1 MANVTYTVK
10 KGDTLTAIAKTYD
23 TTVSKLVELNN
34 IADPDYIVVGQVLII
49 SGTAATQTAN
59 NTSRPIIQH
68 FGLQSNTDRTIYAT
82 WKWDKKNTDHYEV
95 KWTYYTGDGV
105 AFVGNQSTV
114 DIKQSLYSGP
124 SNAVSVAFYVKPISK
139 TYKSNNRDV
148 HYWTAGWS
156 TVKRYYFKDSPPS
169 TPSVPTVKIEDYTLT
184 AELNNLDVNA
194 KEIQFQI
201 VKNDSSI
208 FNTGKATIKTT
219 HVSYSCTVKAGAEYK
234 VRCRAVRGTL
244 YSDWTEYSD
253 NVGTAPSAPNNIIR
267 LRAISETSVYIDW
280 SKVSNAT
287 SYEIE
292 YTTKKR
298 YFDSSTETKKMTVES
313 IVGHA
318 EVTGLDTGEEW
329 FFRVRAVND
338 KGSSAWTA
346 IKSIKM
352 GTAPS
357 PPTTWSS
364 TTTVMTGGDL
374 TLYWVHNSEDGSSQ
388 TYAELE
394 LIIDGVRKTYAI
406 KNTASDSEEDKTS
419 SYVVDT
425 SIYTEGTKI
434 QWRVRTRGIIDT
446 FSDWSVQRTV
456 DIYAP
461 PTLELNITNSS
472 GTTIETLSSYPFYI
486 SGEAGPSTQIP
497 VGYHLS
503 ITSNEIYE
511 TVDSVGNPKI
521 VNSGE
526 EIYAKYFDISANL
539 LVEMSASNL
548 SLENNI
554 SYKITC
560 VVSMDSGLTA
570 EMSTDLVVAWPD
582 DECWPNAEI
591 SYDDKTFSTFIRPYS
606 VNANGEIIN
615 DTLLAV
621 YRREFNGELTEL
633 GKNIDNASNTFITD
647 PHPSLDF
654 ARYRVVAKS
663 KTTGRINYYDVPGFP
678 IGETAVIIQWNEEW
692 TNFDISNED
701 ELEQPPWSG
710 SLLRLPYNIDVSEK
724 YDVEVELVEYIGNK
738 HPVSYY
744 GTQLGESATWNT
756 VIDAKDKETLY
767 ALRRLAIW
775 TGDVYV
781 REPSGCGYW
790 ANIKVSI
797 PQKHLDL
804 TIPITF
810 DITRVSGGV

>member
-10 KGDTLTAIAKTYD
+10 KGDTLTAIAKTYG
-23 TTVSKLVELNN
+23 TTVSKLVELNH
-34 IADPDYIVVGQVLII
+34 IANPDYIVVGQVLII
-49 SGTAATQTAN
+49 SGTASTPAAN
-59 NTSRPIIQH
+59 NTSRPVIEH

-82 WKWDKKNTDHYEV
+82 WRWDKKNTDHYET

-105 AFVGNQSTV
+105 AFVGNQSDV
-114 DIKQSLYSGP
+114 NVKQSLYSAP
-124 SNAVSVAFYVKPISK
+124 ANAVSVAFYVRPISK

-169 TPSVPTVKIEDYTLT
+169 TPPVPTVKIEDYILT
-184 AELNNLDVNA
+184 AELSNLDVNA

-253 NVGTAPSAPNNIIR
+253 NVGTAPSAPNMIIR
-267 LRAISETSVYIDW
+267 LRSISETSVYIDW

-298 YFDSSTETKKMTVES
+298 YFDSSSETKKMTVDS

-338 KGSSAWTA
+338 KGNSPWTD
-346 IKSIKM
+346 IKSIKI

-364 TTTVMTGGDL
+364 TTTVMSGGEL
-374 TLYWVHNSEDGSSQ
+374 VLYWVHNSEDGSNQ

-394 LIIDGVRKTYAI
+394 LIINGVRKTYGV
-406 KNTASDSEEDKTS
+406 KNSTSDSEKDKTS

-425 SIYTEGTKI
+425 SEYTEGTKI
-434 QWRVRTRGIIDT
+434 QWRVRTRGIIDK
-446 FSDWSVQRTV
+446 FSDWSVQRTIDV
-456 DIYAP
+456 YAP
-461 PTLELNITNSS
+461 PTLELNITTSS
-472 GTTIETLSSYPFYI
+472 GTEIDILQSYPFYI
-486 SGEAGPSTQIP
+486 SGEAGPDTQIP
-497 VGYHLS
+497 IGYHLS

-511 TVDSVGNPKI
+511 TVDSVGNPKM
-521 VNSGE
+521 VNDGE
-526 EIYAKYFDISANL
+526 EVYSKYFDISGKL
-539 LVEMSASNL
+539 IVEMSASNL
-548 SLENNI
+548 NLENNI

-560 VVSMDSGLTA
+560 VVSMNSGLTT
-570 EMSTDLVVAWPD
+570 EMSKDIVVAWPD
-582 DECWPNAEI
+582 DENWPNAEI
-591 SYDDKTFSTFIRPYS
+591 SYDNETYSTSIRPFS
-606 VNANGEIIN
+606 VNEYGEVIN
-615 DTLLAV
+615 DTLLSV
-621 YRREFNGELTEL
+621 YRREFNGEFTEL
-633 GKNIDNASNTFITD
+633 GKNIDNASDTFITD

-654 ARYRVVAKS
+654 ARYRIISTS
-663 KTTGRINYYDVPGFP
+663 KLTGRINYYDIPGFP
-678 IGETAVIIQWNEEW
+678 IGESAVIIQWDEKW

-701 ELEQPPWSG
+701 ALEQPPWSG

-724 YDVEVELVEYIGNK
+724 YDVDVELVEYIGKK

-744 GTQLGESATWNT
+744 GTQQGISATWN
-756 VIDAKDKETLY
+756 VEIEASDKETLY

-781 REPSGCGYW
+781 REPSGIGYW

-797 PQKHLDL
+797 PQKHLGL

-810 DITRVSGGV
+810 EIKRVSGGV